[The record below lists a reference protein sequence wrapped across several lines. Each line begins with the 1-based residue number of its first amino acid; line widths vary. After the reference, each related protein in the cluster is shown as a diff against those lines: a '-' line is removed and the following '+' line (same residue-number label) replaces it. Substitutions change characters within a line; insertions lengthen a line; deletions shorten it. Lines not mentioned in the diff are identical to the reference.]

1 MFNLFDREFAL
12 HPPMMLFHSNT
23 FEDDSELREL
33 RKQRREWLTTMDD
46 KIQSRRKA
54 LLQEYEANNPARY
67 SRKYSSSHSNINGK
81 ELSETKDVVEEN
93 HDGRKSIQQKAD
105 KVEKDDG
112 KIVDEEHVDVQL
124 SQDKADKNKWT
135 VTHGGKKTTLDAT
148 DSTFGEKLQVL
159 MTTNSSATRTND
171 KNGSDAAKEAE
182 RDEEE
187 EEEEEDDD
195 LIEEIES
202 ENEPDD
208 GVSTPLPTAV
218 MQKRTSKAIAS
229 LVAKNANSKKNK
241 KGKNSKGKKK
251 KKQKKSTKKQR
262 KNRTSAR
269 PSRKK

>member
-171 KNGSDAAKEAE
+171 KNGTDAAKEAE
-182 RDEEE
+182 RDE